1 MKQHLTRSQ
10 ACDLLNCKS
19 KKFYNL
25 IADKNDPLPA
35 YKLGDGPRA
44 EWRVDPTM
52 LDDWIIRHIASGTT
66 ENEALPKRPSPVTP
80 KRWEMR
86 IPEKAAFLGR

>member
-10 ACDLLNCKS
+10 ACALLNCKS

-44 EWRVDPTM
+44 EWRIDPTM
-52 LDDWIIRHIASGTT
+52 LEEWIKRHVASGKIVGQ
-66 ENEALPKRPSPVTP
+66 ALPMRPSPAN
-80 KRWEMR
+80 KRWEMV
-86 IPEKAAFLGR
+86 IPDKASLHS

>member
-25 IADKNDPLPA
+25 IADKSDPLPA

-52 LDDWIIRHIASGTT
+52 LEDWIRRHVTGGTI
-66 ENEALPKRPSPVTP
+66 ESQALPVRPNQASH
-80 KRWEMR
+80 KRWEMI
-86 IPEKAAFLGR
+86 IPEKASLHS